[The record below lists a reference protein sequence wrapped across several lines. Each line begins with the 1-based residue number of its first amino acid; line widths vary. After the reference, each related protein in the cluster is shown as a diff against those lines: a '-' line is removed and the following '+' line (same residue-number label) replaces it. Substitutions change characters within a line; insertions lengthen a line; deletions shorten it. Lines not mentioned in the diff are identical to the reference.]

1 MYEQIY
7 NLTSMFFKI
16 LKGNLMYEFLISKFN
31 GKRGSKRQL
40 SLEQIVALNIYR
52 FYFKMGDLK
61 NYHKMIKELMSD
73 KVPNLPNYENF
84 MKATNKSTV
93 FILAFMNFL
102 MEMNRKKESEI
113 HYMDSTPITVCM
125 NHKIYSHKVI
135 KGIAR
140 RSKSTKGW
148 WYGFKMSG
156 ICNEQGD
163 FENIIFSYANIAAY
177 MINRNLDFYQNFFRL
192 RLI

>member
-1 MYEQIY
+1 
-7 NLTSMFFKI
+7 
-16 LKGNLMYEFLISKFN
+16 
-31 GKRGSKRQL
+31 
-40 SLEQIVALNIYR
+40 
-52 FYFKMGDLK
+52 
-61 NYHKMIKELMSD
+61 MIKELMSD

-125 NHKIYSHKVI
+125 NHKIYSHKVT
-135 KGIAR
+135 KGIAK

-156 ICNEQGD
+156 ICNEYGD